1 MSVKVHIVDGTQ
13 YDSIEVERRI
23 NEFCKGKRIID
34 IKYQTIFYRSSMD
47 TYHSALI
54 IYDGDE
60 NNCSNCKY
68 VDVDKCDEPCTGC
81 YDYSLWEGR
90 K

>member
-1 MSVKVHIVDGTQ
+1 
-13 YDSIEVERRI
+13 
-23 NEFCKGKRIID
+23 
-34 IKYQTIFYRSSMD
+34 MD
-47 TYHSALI
+47 TYNSALI

-60 NNCSNCKY
+60 NNCTNCKY

>member
-34 IKYQTIFYRSSMD
+34 IKYQTDSSQGNAGLV
-47 TYHSALI
+47 TTFSALI
-54 IYDGDE
+54 IGLQW
-60 NNCSNCKY
+60 
-68 VDVDKCDEPCTGC
+68 T
-81 YDYSLWEGR
+81 LIIAH
-90 K
+90 

>member
-34 IKYQTIFYRSSMD
+34 IKYQTIFIGLQW
-47 TYHSALI
+47 TLI
-54 IYDGDE
+54 IAH
-60 NNCSNCKY
+60 
-68 VDVDKCDEPCTGC
+68 
-81 YDYSLWEGR
+81 
-90 K
+90 